1 MHLFLCRF
9 YSPENTLLWQ
19 FLSLSISPVALI
31 FLASNIQGKY
41 ECGVGIPKAGLEY
54 LDFHLPRIA

>member
-19 FLSLSISPVALI
+19 FLSLYLSPVALI

-41 ECGVGIPKAGLEY
+41 ECGVSIPKAGLE
-54 LDFHLPRIA
+54 